1 MKLPVKKFLSGTA
14 VTILLT
20 TAVVLMYSSCGDD
33 EINVFQPVA
42 EPFALKNDQDAKL
55 EQVMVLLD
63 KKKYA
68 DALEIVEPMI
78 DDVDQDSNQ
87 ARILFASAKLGQ
99 AQLDIWSVI
108 KNIINT
114 DSSSTGGDAGGE
126 GIDNIF
132 DSFSESVLGTDAM
145 RQSKVDALAESLST
159 LLAAPSP
166 DERKLQNT
174 ACLFA
179 GLLAIPTI
187 ADATDAL
194 QDLQSALGQIRD
206 AAGSGGTVCP
216 NISVLDSAANEV
228 IFATFNFN
236 LVLQAA
242 QTCPF
247 LDLEE
252 AANLM
257 NTVELSMS
265 NLKTAADKGCDSLPT
280 CPAGLP
286 GCAALFPPCVQEALT
301 VGTSSATA
309 GDGQISTCE
318 LALHCINPASCFQ

>member
-1 MKLPVKKFLSGTA
+1 MKLPGKKFVSGTA
-14 VTILLT
+14 LTILLT
-20 TAVVLMYSSCGDD
+20 TAVMLMYSSCGDD
-33 EINVFQPVA
+33 EVNVFQPVA

-63 KKKYA
+63 KKKYSE
-68 DALEIVEPMI
+68 ALEIVEPMI
-78 DDVDQDSNQ
+78 DDANEDSNQ

-99 AQLDIWSVI
+99 SQLDIWSVV
-108 KNIINT
+108 KNILNT
-114 DSSSTGGDAGGE
+114 DTGDGA

-132 DSFSESVLGTDAM
+132 DSFSESVLGTDDLRKA
-145 RQSKVDALAESLST
+145 KVDALAESLST
-159 LLAAPSP
+159 LLSAPAP

-179 GLLAIPTI
+179 GLLSIPTI

-194 QDLQSALGQIRD
+194 NDLQSALGQIRD

-216 NISVLDSAANEV
+216 NISVLDAAANDV
-228 IFATFNFN
+228 AFATFNFN

-247 LDLEE
+247 LDLDE

-257 NTVELSMS
+257 NTVERSMS
-265 NLKTAADKGCDSLPT
+265 NLRSAADKGCDTLPS

-286 GCAALFPPCVQEALT
+286 GCSALFPPCVQEALN
-301 VGTSSATA
+301 VGTSSAVA
-309 GDGQISTCE
+309 QDRQIAACE
-318 LALHCINPASCFQ
+318 LVLHCINPASCFQ

>member
-1 MKLPVKKFLSGTA
+1 MNLLGKKFWSGTGA
-14 VTILLT
+14 TLLLT
-20 TAVVLMYSSCGDD
+20 TAIVLMYSSCGDD
-33 EINVFQPVA
+33 EVNVFQPVA

-63 KKKYA
+63 KKKYSE
-68 DALEIVEPMI
+68 ALEIIEPMI
-78 DDVDQDSNQ
+78 DDTNEDSNK

-114 DSSSTGGDAGGE
+114 DTASGGGSGE

-132 DSFSESVLGTDAM
+132 DSFSESVLGTDDL
-145 RQSKVDALAESLST
+145 RQAKVDALAESLST
-159 LLAAPSP
+159 LLSAPAP
-166 DERKLQNT
+166 EERKLQNT

-179 GLLAIPTI
+179 GLLAVPTI

-194 QDLQSALGQIRD
+194 NDLQSALGQIRD

-216 NISVLDSAANEV
+216 NISILDTAANEV
-228 IFATFNFN
+228 VSATSNFN

-247 LDLEE
+247 LDLDE
-252 AANLM
+252 AKNLM
-257 NTVELSMS
+257 NTVEQSMS
-265 NLKTAADKGCDSLPT
+265 NLRTAADKGCDTLPS

-286 GCAALFPPCVQEALT
+286 DCSALFPPCVQEALT
-301 VGTSSATA
+301 VGTSSAVA
-309 GDGQISTCE
+309 GDRQIATCE